1 MMQAGLSQGP
11 TSSMNFQVRTCLK
24 VKVRVTV
31 RQVVVIVNGKSPG
44 SE

>member
-1 MMQAGLSQGP
+1 MQAGLSQGP
-11 TSSMNFQVRTCLK
+11 TLSTNFQVRTCLK

-31 RQVVVIVNGKSPG
+31 RQVVVIVYSKSPG

>member
-1 MMQAGLSQGP
+1 MQAGLSQGP

-24 VKVRVTV
+24 VRVTV
-31 RQVVVIVNGKSPG
+31 RHVVVIVNGKSPG

>member
-1 MMQAGLSQGP
+1 MQAGLSQGP
-11 TSSMNFQVRTCLK
+11 TSSMNFQVRTCLE

-31 RQVVVIVNGKSPG
+31 RHVVVIVNGKSPG